1 MKILLAGYNL
11 DTDVVHD
18 LLKNNPARA
27 DVTPETISAAYA
39 RISRDSRPI
48 DDLRRIART
57 EIEHARKSNRTI
69 IFKMGHHSVAE
80 HAVFNFDILG
90 VSRLALE
97 ELEKFR
103 LCSYTEKSQRYV
115 TLNSDFIIPPEIKLS
130 IHVREFTETIRLQNE
145 FYKKC
150 YEQLRSYWITKF
162 PDRATDAKQ
171 VTLLEGAAKEDAR
184 YITALA
190 MTGQVGETLNARNLE
205 LLIRRFSSH
214 PLKEIQEIGRKMY
227 GLVEDVAPS
236 VVVFVAA
243 NAYDQKTYPEL
254 QTFTEVVFKEHQ
266 IFPESYPGDV
276 SLVDY
281 TFHGDENLLAA
292 LLHTSGQAPYRQCLS
307 VARMLTLQEKKNL
320 VKTACRYM
328 EFYDTAL
335 REFEYPACTFELTV
349 SASCYAQLK
358 RHRMAT
364 VTVQKYD
371 PALGVVIPDSIVA
384 SGLDREFKEIIH
396 RTNEVYQKIHADFP
410 EAAQYIL
417 TNAHQ
422 RRVLLKT
429 NARELYHI
437 SRLRED
443 AHAQWEIRKKTTKM
457 SELAKRVMPLTM
469 LFMGGKDNYAKI
481 YEQEFGHPPK
491 ATLPLTASS

>member
-11 DTDVVHD
+11 DADVIHD
-18 LLKNNPARA
+18 LLKNNLSRA
-27 DVTPETISAAYA
+27 ALTPETISAAYA
-39 RISRDSRPI
+39 RISRDSRPL
-48 DDLRRIART
+48 DELRRIART
-57 EIEHARKSNRTI
+57 EIEQARKSNRTI
-69 IFKMGHHSVAE
+69 IFKMGHHSIAE
-80 HAVFNFDILG
+80 HAVFNFDIIG

-103 LCSYTEKSQRYV
+103 LGSYTEKSQRYI
-115 TLNSDFIIPPEIKLS
+115 TLNADFIIPPEIKLS
-130 IHVREFTETIRLQNE
+130 IYARDFTETVRRQNE

-150 YEQLRSYWITKF
+150 YEQLRSYWLTKF
-162 PDRATDAKQ
+162 PERAADAKQ

-190 MTGQVGETLNARNLE
+190 TTGQVGETLNARNLE

-227 GLVEDVAPS
+227 ALVEDVAPS
-236 VVVFVAA
+236 IVVFIAA
-243 NAYDQKTYPEL
+243 NPYDQKTYPEL
-254 QTFTEVVFKEHQ
+254 QSFTEAVFRERQ
-266 IFPESYPGDV
+266 ILPESYPGDV

-281 TFHGDENLLAA
+281 TFHGDEHLLAA
-292 LLHTSGQAPYRQCLS
+292 LLHTSANAPYRQCLS
-307 VARMLTLQEKKNL
+307 IARMLTPQEKKNF
-320 VKTACRYM
+320 VKTACKYM
-328 EFYDTAL
+328 EFYDSAL
-335 REFEYPACTFELTV
+335 REFEYPSCTFEMTI

-364 VTVQKYD
+364 ITIQKYD
-371 PALGVVIPDSIVA
+371 PALGVVIPDSLREV
-384 SGLDREFKEIIH
+384 GLDWEFKEIIQ
-396 RTNEVYQKIHADFP
+396 RTNEVYQKIQADFP

-422 RRVLLKT
+422 RRVLLKA

-443 AHAQWEIRKKTTKM
+443 AHAQWEIREKTTKM

-469 LFMGGKDNYAKI
+469 LFIGGKDRYANI
-481 YEQEFGHPPK
+481 YEQEFGHPPR
-491 ATLPLTASS
+491 ANPALTGS